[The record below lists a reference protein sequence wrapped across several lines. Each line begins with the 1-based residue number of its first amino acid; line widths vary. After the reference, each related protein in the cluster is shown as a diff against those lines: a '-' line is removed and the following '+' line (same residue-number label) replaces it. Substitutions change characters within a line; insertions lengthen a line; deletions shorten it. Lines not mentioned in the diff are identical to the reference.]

1 MDNCISYGLFL
12 LLHVELVNGMDLELN
27 SELTVDCIDLIE
39 VHDRHRNVDLGVAL
53 SHTLGFLE
61 LLMLLILVTQADIV

>member
-12 LLHVELVNGMDLELN
+12 LLHVELVNGMDLELD

-39 VHDRHRNVDLGVAL
+39 VHDCHRNVDLGVAL